1 MICIFVQLDLYYNV
15 FFCKSNCSD
24 VDFYFKSVSIC
35 VMAIIW
41 FDTVK
46 RLTLSMGPLTRAGYL
61 ENKTTSVD
69 RVFDHL
75 SFSYRVG
82 APEMKLLVRTGGKE
96 TVLTRPHCM
105 LFLPGE
111 HSVTVPL
118 APCNEFYF
126 VFRHP
131 ERIFGDRKPSRG
143 EFGELYPETESP
155 LFTYVDMFLKLFRGP
170 VSPGIC
176 TQLDCLAL
184 AMLGCTYYRGL
195 SADCFSPVEAIEGYI
210 NNHYA
215 DEIDFEK
222 LAKQYGLSIST
233 FRRQW
238 NLCKKET
245 PGQMVLRLRNRT
257 ALELLRN
264 RQLLIGE
271 VAEMTGYP
279 DIRYFSRF
287 FRKMNGMTPTEY
299 RKMIVETAAD
309 RQPPKS
315 GI

>member
-1 MICIFVQLDLYYNV
+1 
-15 FFCKSNCSD
+15 
-24 VDFYFKSVSIC
+24 
-35 VMAIIW
+35 
-41 FDTVK
+41 
-46 RLTLSMGPLTRAGYL
+46 MGPLTRAGYL

-96 TVLTRPHCM
+96 MVLTRPHCM
-105 LFLPGE
+105 LFLPGD

-118 APCNEFYF
+118 EPCNEFYF
-126 VFRHP
+126 VFQHP
-131 ERIFGDRKPSRG
+131 ERFLGDRKPLRG
-143 EFGELYPETESP
+143 EFGELYPEADSL
-155 LFTYVDMFLKLFRGP
+155 LFTYVNMFLKLFSGP

-195 SADCFSPVEAIEGYI
+195 PVDRISPVEAIEGYI

-215 DEIDFEK
+215 EDIDFEK
-222 LAKQYGLSIST
+222 LAKQYGLSVST

-238 NLCKKET
+238 NRHKEET

-257 ALELLRN
+257 ALDLLRN

-287 FRKMNGMTPTEY
+287 FRRMNNMTPSEY
-299 RKMIVETAAD
+299 REKVIKEETEK
-309 RQPPKS
+309 QLPP
-315 GI
+315 

>member
-1 MICIFVQLDLYYNV
+1 M
-15 FFCKSNCSD
+15 
-24 VDFYFKSVSIC
+24 DFSFKSVSIC
-35 VMAIIW
+35 IMAIIW

-46 RLTLSMGPLTRAGYL
+46 RLTLAMGPLTRAGYL

-75 SFSYRVG
+75 SFSFRVG
-82 APEMKLLVRTGGKE
+82 APEMKLLIRTGGKE
-96 TVLTRPHCM
+96 MVLTRPHCM
-105 LFLPGE
+105 LFLPGD

-118 APCNEFYF
+118 EPCNEFYF
-126 VFRHP
+126 VFQHP
-131 ERIFGDRKPSRG
+131 ERVLGDRKPLRG
-143 EFGELYPETESP
+143 EFGELYPEADSL
-155 LFTYVDMFLKLFRGP
+155 LFNYVDMFLKLFSGP

-195 SADCFSPVEAIEGYI
+195 PVDRISPVEAIEGYI

-215 DEIDFEK
+215 EEIDFEK
-222 LAKQYGLSIST
+222 LAKQYGLSVST

-238 NLCKKET
+238 NRNKEET

-257 ALELLRN
+257 ALDLLRN

-287 FRKMNGMTPTEY
+287 FRRMNNMTPSEY
-299 RKMIVETAAD
+299 REKVIKEETEK
-309 RQPPKS
+309 QLPP
-315 GI
+315 

>member
-1 MICIFVQLDLYYNV
+1 
-15 FFCKSNCSD
+15 
-24 VDFYFKSVSIC
+24 
-35 VMAIIW
+35 MAIIW

-75 SFSYRVG
+75 SFSYRAG
-82 APEMKLLVRTGGKE
+82 APEMKLLVRFGGKE
-96 TVLTRPHCM
+96 MVLTRPHCM
-105 LFLPGE
+105 LFLPGD
-111 HSVTVPL
+111 HSVTTPL

-126 VFRHP
+126 VIQHP
-131 ERIFGDRKPSRG
+131 ERFLGDIRPLRG
-143 EFGELYPETESP
+143 EFGELYPEADSR
-155 LFTYVDMFLKLFRGP
+155 LFTYVKLFLEMFGGP

-195 SADCFSPVEAIEGYI
+195 SADRISPVEAIQGYI
-210 NNHYA
+210 NNHYT
-215 DEIDFEK
+215 DEIDFEE
-222 LAKQYGLSIST
+222 LAKHHCLSLST

-238 NLCKKET
+238 KGQKEET
-245 PGQMVLRLRNRT
+245 PGQMILRLRNRT

-264 RQLLIGE
+264 RQLSIGE
-271 VAEMTGYP
+271 VAELTGYP

-287 FRKMNGMTPTEY
+287 FRRMNGMTPSEF
-299 RKMIVETAAD
+299 RNRML
-309 RQPPKS
+309 KS
-315 GI
+315 EE

>member
-1 MICIFVQLDLYYNV
+1 
-15 FFCKSNCSD
+15 
-24 VDFYFKSVSIC
+24 
-35 VMAIIW
+35 MAIIW
-41 FDTVK
+41 FDTAK

-61 ENKTTSVD
+61 EKKTTSVD

-75 SFSYRVG
+75 AFSYREG
-82 APEMKLLVRTGGKE
+82 APEMKLLVRIGGKE
-96 TVLTRPHCM
+96 QVLTKPHCM
-105 LFLPGE
+105 LFLPGD
-111 HSVTVPL
+111 HSVTIPL

-126 VFRHP
+126 VIQHP
-131 ERIFGDRKPSRG
+131 ERVLGDRKPLRG
-143 EFGELYPETESP
+143 EFGELYPEADSR
-155 LFTYVDMFLKLFRGP
+155 LFTYVKLFLEMFGGP

-176 TQLDCLAL
+176 TQLDCLVL

-195 SADCFSPVEAIEGYI
+195 SADRISPVEAIEGYI
-210 NNHYA
+210 NNHYT
-215 DEIDFEK
+215 DEIDFEE
-222 LAKQYGLSIST
+222 LAKQYGLSISS

-238 NLCKKET
+238 NRQKDET

-287 FRKMNGMTPTEY
+287 FRRMNGMTPSEY
-299 RKMIVETAAD
+299 RNQAE
-309 RQPPKS
+309 KS
-315 GI
+315 EA